1 MSGKKNK
8 DAAKTE
14 ATGEE
19 PVMVWAITCKG
30 VKDCEH
36 VATEEEAEVERGALE
51 RDQRE
56 EQDNPKLRA
65 TKKMVRAA
73 TEEELAH
80 YGQKGSFVVGEEAED
95 EPADESD
102 NEEESDGAP
111 EAFSEAEEKLA
122 ADVLAKLRASDKA
135 LTVAELH
142 PETNEAGTDGYV
154 AAGQID
160 KVLKKIL
167 VPHGVAE
174 LDGEA
179 FVAVRPGVLA
189 KRRGELLARL
199 AEDAL
204 QDEEWADSLR
214 AMHEAFTPTD
224 WADARRLLAAGLL
237 SPPEEDGE
245 DLFTCPEEKAKEI
258 LRRGAIALV
267 EEAMLECREGGEEV
281 ITDGDSGKVIANAE
295 RLLREMDA
303 KLEQGKKDLGV
314 ARAALAA
321 KTADVE
327 TLRGWFRTNNLPFP
341 LDKPEAP
348 KPPREEFTHT
358 ITPSAADK
366 GRMYGIRLK
375 LQARRAEVDATL
387 TTAKATHK
395 AHAEMLDGRIK
406 SLDDAVTGMFYDA
419 PAFRRVLID
428 RGVAQVVHVEDES
441 WVLDEKELR
450 SEQIA
455 AEKAKAEEAAKPP
468 APVPEP
474 KSAEELLPADGA
486 MRIIPPGEEEGTTA
500 EGTIPAAPPAP
511 VVPVPERLPAPPK
524 PPLTTE
530 SVRAEMKSFCD
541 ALPAGEMVSVTEFLG
556 RVARQVF
563 GVDPESS
570 IANLAKVA
578 VRSLHKAGTIH
589 FELDGGREMIGKVR
603 TKADTEADKAAA
615 SGEKNA
621 ADKMLDEIRAAGSK
635 GLPVHDLDKDTREA
649 LIQRGAVARNGGR
662 GKAAHLVA
670 KEFAS
675 NGASAEASGS

>member
-8 DAAKTE
+8 HAAKTE

-267 EEAMLECREGGEEV
+267 EEAMLECR
-281 ITDGDSGKVIANAE
+281 
-295 RLLREMDA
+295 
-303 KLEQGKKDLGV
+303 
-314 ARAALAA
+314 
-321 KTADVE
+321 
-327 TLRGWFRTNNLPFP
+327 
-341 LDKPEAP
+341 
-348 KPPREEFTHT
+348 
-358 ITPSAADK
+358 
-366 GRMYGIRLK
+366 
-375 LQARRAEVDATL
+375 
-387 TTAKATHK
+387 
-395 AHAEMLDGRIK
+395 
-406 SLDDAVTGMFYDA
+406 
-419 PAFRRVLID
+419 
-428 RGVAQVVHVEDES
+428 
-441 WVLDEKELR
+441 
-450 SEQIA
+450 
-455 AEKAKAEEAAKPP
+455 
-468 APVPEP
+468 
-474 KSAEELLPADGA
+474 
-486 MRIIPPGEEEGTTA
+486 
-500 EGTIPAAPPAP
+500 
-511 VVPVPERLPAPPK
+511 
-524 PPLTTE
+524 
-530 SVRAEMKSFCD
+530 
-541 ALPAGEMVSVTEFLG
+541 
-556 RVARQVF
+556 
-563 GVDPESS
+563 
-570 IANLAKVA
+570 
-578 VRSLHKAGTIH
+578 SLHKAGTIH

-621 ADKMLDEIRAAGSK
+621 ADRMLDEIRAAGSK